1 MSQKPISKK
10 TQYNLAFMP
19 GAGGNFLSRCLNFHP
34 DINCFVNCIDKNYSQ
49 KYEILNYKSI
59 KNRRV
64 PESQNWLEFEKLE
77 KLIKDN
83 KNYNSKNVIAP
94 SHTFVSDCD
103 IRITNYSKKEF
114 DWARYQALFKNTVF
128 CLSWL
133 KSGQINDQKVSVP
146 CKNLWDF
153 NLLSESLI
161 EIEEY
166 IRVEKNINECRVWQ
180 KKLWEEWRLTWA
192 PKEIGKVVDQ
202 YYYGPKD

>member
-1 MSQKPISKK
+1 MSLQPITKK
-10 TQYNLAFMP
+10 NRYSLAYMP
-19 GAGGNFLSRCLNFHP
+19 GAGGNFLSRCLNLHP
-34 DINCFVNCIDKNYSQ
+34 EINYLIKCVGKNYHE
-49 KYEILNYKSI
+49 KYEILNYQQVQNR
-59 KNRRV
+59 KN
-64 PESQNWLEFEKLE
+64 PKTQNWQTFEHSEELARN
-77 KLIKDN
+77 DFSN
-83 KNYNSKNVIAP
+83 KIKNVINS
-94 SHTFVSDCD
+94 SHLVNECD
-103 IRITNYSKKEF
+103 IRVTNYSKEEF
-114 DWARYQALFKNTVF
+114 DWARYQALYKNAVF

-133 KSGQINDQKVSVP
+133 KSGQLTDQKVSVP

-166 IRVEKNINECRVWQ
+166 VRVEKNINECRVWQ